1 MSKYVYGT
9 RRCTACTWH
18 YLLDIG
24 RRATFVGPLLV
35 RLEPWLSAIPS
46 TLMPVIAASM
56 MLAAILIRPT
66 IILIQFTIS
75 PSTYTS
81 LSWAQ
86 NRHPIVF
93 ASTLATTRH
102 ERSTAPSKIR
112 PITIPR
118 LTRSFTRIFL
128 SWGRN
133 RLLIRSPLTCQGEST
148 LRRLITYPTLLPL
161 STPLLVS
168 LTKSCL
174 SCSIADIRRIA
185 VRTWR
190 LSWNRYTKH

>member
-1 MSKYVYGT
+1 MFMERCGT
-9 RRCTACTWH
+9 RRCTAYTRSTSVVE
-18 YLLDIG
+18 
-24 RRATFVGPLLV
+24 RRLSASTV
-35 RLEPWLSAIPS
+35 RLELWLSAIPS
-46 TLMPVIAASM
+46 TLMPVIAAST
-56 MLAAILIRPT
+56 MLDAILIRP
-66 IILIQFTIS
+66 QFTIS

-118 LTRSFTRIFL
+118 LTKSFTRIFL

-133 RLLIRSPLTCQGEST
+133 RHLIRSPLTCQG
-148 LRRLITYPTLLPL
+148 
-161 STPLLVS
+161 
-168 LTKSCL
+168 
-174 SCSIADIRRIA
+174 
-185 VRTWR
+185 
-190 LSWNRYTKH
+190 